1 MQPKVKPFIF
11 SLVLIGCVSAVL
23 GMTVLSNAPVK
34 QAATVS
40 APAPVSKTV
49 LYDSLRLDTL
59 ALSREAY
66 LYAMQGYK
74 SLQDA
79 GEIHN
84 ARYLTIADFSL
95 PSSKKR
101 LFIIDMETNKLVFNT
116 YVSHGRNS
124 GADMATRFSN
134 RPESFQSSLGFYVTG
149 NTYRGHNGY
158 SLRLEGMEQGI
169 NDNALERAIVIHG
182 SAYVNE
188 RMVNAKGYIGRS
200 LGCPAVP
207 AALAK
212 AIINTIRD
220 GSCLFIYGHD
230 NKYLALSKII
240 YKTNPLLTDTML
252 ADTMG

>member
-1 MQPKVKPFIF
+1 M
-11 SLVLIGCVSAVL
+11 
-23 GMTVLSNAPVK
+23 
-34 QAATVS
+34 
-40 APAPVSKTV
+40 
-49 LYDSLRLDTL
+49 
-59 ALSREAY
+59 
-66 LYAMQGYK
+66 
-74 SLQDA
+74 
-79 GEIHN
+79 
-84 ARYLTIADFSL
+84 
-95 PSSKKR
+95 
-101 LFIIDMETNKLVFNT
+101 
-116 YVSHGRNS
+116 
-124 GADMATRFSN
+124 
-134 RPESFQSSLGFYVTG
+134 
-149 NTYRGHNGY
+149 
-158 SLRLEGMEQGI
+158 
-169 NDNALERAIVIHG
+169 ERAIVIHG

>member
-1 MQPKVKPFIF
+1 MQPKAKPFIF
-11 SLVLIGCVSAVL
+11 LIVLIGCVTAVL
-23 GMTVLSNAPVK
+23 GMTVLSAPSIK
-34 QAATVS
+34 PTEAVS
-40 APAPVSKTV
+40 APPPVNKTV

-74 SLQDA
+74 NLQDA

-84 ARYLTIADFSL
+84 TRFITIADFSL

-101 LFIIDMETNKLVFNT
+101 LFVIDMESHKLVFNT

-124 GADMATRFSN
+124 GTDMATRFSN

-149 NTYRGHNGY
+149 NSYRGHNGY

-207 AALAK
+207 TALAK
-212 AIINTIRD
+212 AIINTIRN
-220 GSCLFIYGHD
+220 GSCLFIFGND
-230 NKYLALSKII
+230 NNYLAQSKIL
-240 YKTNPLLTDTML
+240 YKANPLLIDTML